1 MSEISSLPADTLK
14 EALRAYFYNPLQ
26 QEYEIAERWIAA
38 TWLRKHM
45 K

>member
-26 QEYEIAERWIAA
+26 QEYEIAERWIAGNVVEKA
-38 TWLRKHM
+38 M